1 MSIEEHSLSSS
12 FLPADSPFA
21 SSSLRQAYCRKL
33 SQVKLAQ
40 CAHIAVVLSSSAKAA
55 CAAVFEHHAVLDI
68 LAAEVIHYWPAAE
81 TAKNTVQITPL
92 QVFAEDFGIWR
103 VVALPRS
110 PEHGDEVLQRAR
122 SKIGEEEY
130 NLVTNN
136 CEHFVTWAFD
146 KSGSST
152 QVQSMGWNV
161 VSSAKGGVL
170 AGIAA
175 ASATTTVTTPW
186 YLFGLIPWGTTT
198 ATVPAVGTATAIGI
212 GTAAFAG
219 WVGLGLGMSYS
230 LNKWA
235 ENRNSQL
242 SELVP
247 IAVFNCSDTEIVI
260 DVENVDS
267 SSGLYPAS
275 VDDFVHD
282 VRAYLGVGQ
291 RSLVLGSGLAGEL
304 NPPAEDTL
312 FHSFRLRVSTRKD
325 SQLGL
330 SFLATRQ
337 VIVTRKVV
345 RGDVLVFTGSALQ
358 QVSDAES
365 EAAHE

>member
-1 MSIEEHSLSSS
+1 MSIEDPLNSEIA
-12 FLPADSPFA
+12 PAGSPFA

-33 SQVKLAQ
+33 SQVQLAP

-55 CAAVFEHHAVLDI
+55 CAAAFEHHAVLDI
-68 LAAEVIHYWPAAE
+68 SASEVIHYWPVAE
-81 TAKNTVQITPL
+81 TARNTVQITPL
-92 QVFAEDFGIWR
+92 QVFAQDFGIWR
-103 VVALPRS
+103 VVALPKS
-110 PEHGDEVLQRAR
+110 PEHGHEVLHRAR

-130 NLVTNN
+130 NFVTNN
-136 CEHFVTWAFD
+136 CEHFATWAFD
-146 KSGSST
+146 ESGSSN
-152 QVQSMGWNV
+152 QVRSMGLNV
-161 VSSAKGGVL
+161 VSSAKAGIL

-198 ATVPAVGTATAIGI
+198 AIVPAVSTATAIGI

-219 WVGLGLGMSYS
+219 WVGLGLGMSYG

-235 ENRNSQL
+235 EHSNSQL

-247 IAVFNCSDTEIVI
+247 IAVFNSSDTEIVI
-260 DVENVDS
+260 DVENIDS

-282 VRAYLGVGQ
+282 TRSYLGVGQ

-304 NPPAEDTL
+304 NPPAEETL
-312 FHSFRLRVSTRKD
+312 FHSFRLRVSTQKD

-337 VIVTRKVV
+337 EIVTAEVL
-345 RGDVLVFTGSALQ
+345 RGDVLVFTGSELQ
-358 QVSDAES
+358 QVPDAVL
-365 EAAHE
+365 EAKHE